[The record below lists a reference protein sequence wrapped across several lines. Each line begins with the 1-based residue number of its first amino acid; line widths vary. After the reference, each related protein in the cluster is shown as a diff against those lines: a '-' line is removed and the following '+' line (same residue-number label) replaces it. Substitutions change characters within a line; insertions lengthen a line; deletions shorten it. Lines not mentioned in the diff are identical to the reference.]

1 MEFEMENAEIAAK
14 MTEALEKAGGLDKS
28 VKFDFGEGGQF
39 FARGTVA
46 EVADKDAYCTISV
59 DKADFIALA
68 SGSLDPM
75 MAFMSGKL
83 KVAGDMSVA
92 MGLQSLFSNM

>member
-1 MEFEMENAEIAAK
+1 MESAESAAK
-14 MTEALEKAGGLDKS
+14 RTEALEQAGDLDTS
-28 VKFDFGEGGQF
+28 EKFDFGDDGQVI
-39 FARGTVA
+39 ATGTLP
-46 EVADKDAYCTISV
+46 EVPDKDADCTISV